1 MGILYGLLTALTWGS
16 ADLFARF
23 ATRKIGTLRTML
35 YMQLTGFILLT
46 LAMRWLGGWGHLA
59 DGSGWRP
66 WAWGILA
73 GVLNASGTMA
83 LYRSFE
89 IGKMSIVAP
98 LSASYPVLTLLLSV
112 LTGERLTLARLV
124 GMALAILGVI
134 LVARGETLPD
144 DANEIDAATQPAKK
158 RLGVGWALL
167 AAVAFGVMFW
177 LLGIRVV
184 PAAGRDACGLDHS
197 IDEFFFRRARDSDC
211 GKFFGAA
218 DEERLALDSGRG
230 DPRYERVR
238 VQQSGHAA
246 RTGFRGERACFA
258 LWSGDGRA
266 GCADSA
272 RAGFASAVAR
282 HFFHF
287 CGDHPDQPLRIHLF
301 VPWSFAKS
309 RSLASLGM
317 TTKYPRDDNELPPGM
332 TTNYRFSA
340 TC

>member
-98 LSASYPVLTLLLSV
+98 LSASYPVLTLLLSM

-134 LVARGETLPD
+134 LVAHGETQPD
-144 DANEIDAATQPAKK
+144 DANVIDGATQPAKK

-184 PAAGRDACGLDHS
+184 PLLG
-197 IDEFFFRRARDSDC
+197 
-211 GKFFGAA
+211 GAPTVWII
-218 DEERLALDSGRG
+218 RLTS
-230 DPRYERVR
+230 
-238 VQQSGHAA
+238 
-246 RTGFRGERACFA
+246 F
-258 LWSGDGRA
+258 
-266 GCADSA
+266 
-272 RAGFASAVAR
+272 
-282 HFFHF
+282 
-287 CGDHPDQPLRIHLF
+287 
-301 VPWSFAKS
+301 SFAAVVILIAGSSLAPPKRKDAPWILGVGILDTS
-309 RSLASLGM
+309 AYVFNNLGMQLEQVSVVSVLASLYGAV
-317 TTKYPRDDNELPPGM
+317 TVGLAALILREPVSRLQWLGI
-332 TTNYRFSA
+332 FSIFVGIILISR
-340 TC
+340 

>member
-73 GVLNASGTMA
+73 GVLNASGTIA

-144 DANEIDAATQPAKK
+144 DANVIDAATQPAKK

-184 PAAGRDACGLDHS
+184 PLLGGTPAVW
-197 IDEFFFRRARDSDC
+197 II
-211 GKFFGAA
+211 
-218 DEERLALDSGRG
+218 RLTSL
-230 DPRYERVR
+230 
-238 VQQSGHAA
+238 
-246 RTGFRGERACFA
+246 
-258 LWSGDGRA
+258 
-266 GCADSA
+266 
-272 RAGFASAVAR
+272 
-282 HFFHF
+282 
-287 CGDHPDQPLRIHLF
+287 
-301 VPWSFAKS
+301 SFAAVVILIAGSSLAPPSKKDS
-309 RSLASLGM
+309 PWILGVGILDTSAYVFNNLGMQLEQISVVSVLASLYGAV
-317 TTKYPRDDNELPPGM
+317 TVGLAALILHERVSRLQWIGI
-332 TTNYRFSA
+332 FSIFVGIILISR
-340 TC
+340 